1 MYTIPSKLKLFAAIF
16 MIVGAIGILAGF
28 MSTPSLE
35 EVTSGIE
42 ATYISIDSSLAISA
56 SDTTASASEIEHQA
70 QHTHSQLKNKPW
82 SAIYT
87 AAIYFFMISLGALT
101 FYALQYV
108 SQAGWSPVLFRV
120 MEAINA
126 YMPIGSLIMFVL
138 LVLSALQVNQ
148 LFHWMNPDLFDPES
162 SNYDVIIA
170 GKQAYLNKPFFLIR
184 AAFYLLGWNLYAY
197 YSRKYSLAH
206 DEADDITWYRK
217 NFKIAAGF
225 LAFYIVTESMMS
237 WDWLM
242 SFEPHWFS
250 TLYGW
255 YLFAGMLVTGMIAIA
270 LLTIYLKNKGYL
282 EVVNEDHIHDLAVYI
297 FAFSIFWTY
306 LWFSQFMLIWYS
318 NIPEEVTYFVARIN
332 DYKLPFFG
340 MVAINFLVPLLF
352 LMNVDHKRKNW
363 IVGLTSVVV
372 LAGQYVNV
380 YVLVMPG
387 TVGKSWSFGV
397 AEIGA
402 ILFFLGLFVWVVFN
416 ALAKAP
422 LQVKRNPF
430 LEESKQFTKESEKV

>member
-42 ATYISIDSSLAISA
+42 ATYSSIDSSLAISA

-87 AAIYFFMISLGALT
+87 AAIYFFMISLGSLT

>member
-28 MSTPSLE
+28 MSTPSIE
-35 EVTSGIE
+35 EVTSSIE
-42 ATYISIDSSLAISA
+42 ASYSSVDSSLAISA
-56 SDTTASASEIEHQA
+56 SDTVMSASDIEHEA
-70 QHTHSQLKNKPW
+70 QHTHTQLKNKPW
-82 SAIYT
+82 SAVYT
-87 AAIYFFMISLGALT
+87 AAIYFFMIALGALT

-108 SQAGWSPVLFRV
+108 SQSGWSPLLYRV
-120 MEAINA
+120 MEGVSA
-126 YMPIGSLIMFVL
+126 YLPIGSVIMFVL
-138 LVLSALQVNQ
+138 LVLSALQVNNI
-148 LFHWMNPDLFDPES
+148 FHWMNPDLFDPENA
-162 SNYDVIIA
+162 NYDSLIA
-170 GKQAYLNKPFFLIR
+170 GKQAYLNTPFFLIR
-184 AAFYLLGWNLYAY
+184 AAFYLLGWNLYYY

-206 DEADDITWYRK
+206 DEADDNTWFRK
-217 NFKIAAGF
+217 NFRLAAAF
-225 LAFYIVTESMMS
+225 LVFYIVTESMMS

-242 SFEPHWFS
+242 GFDPHWFS

-255 YLFAGMLVTGMIAIA
+255 YIFAGMITTGITVIA
-270 LLTIYLKNKGYL
+270 LVTIYLKNKGYL
-282 EVVNEDHIHDLAVYI
+282 EDVNDSHIHDLAKYI

-340 MVAINFLVPLLF
+340 MVAVNFLVPLLL
-352 LMNVDHKRKNW
+352 LMNSDYKRRNW
-363 IVGLTSVVV
+363 MVSLTGVIVLLGH
-372 LAGQYVNV
+372 YVNV

-402 ILFFLGLFVWVVFN
+402 ILFFFGLFTWVIFS

-422 LQVKRNPF
+422 LQVKRSPF
-430 LEESKQFTKESEKV
+430 MEESKQFKY

>member
-28 MSTPSLE
+28 LSTPSIE
-35 EVTSGIE
+35 EVTSSIE
-42 ATYISIDSSLAISA
+42 ASYSSVDSSLAISA
-56 SDTTASASEIEHQA
+56 SETAMTASDIEHEA
-70 QHTHSQLKNKPW
+70 HHTHTQLKNKPW
-82 SAIYT
+82 SAVYT
-87 AAIYFFMISLGALT
+87 AAIYFFMIALGALT

-108 SQAGWSPVLFRV
+108 SQSGWSPLLFRV
-120 MEAINA
+120 MEAVSS
-126 YMPIGSLIMFVL
+126 YLPIGSIIMFVL
-138 LVLSALQVNQ
+138 LVLSVLQVNHI
-148 LFHWMNPDLFDPES
+148 FHWMSPELFDPES
-162 SNYDVIIA
+162 ASYDSLIA
-170 GKQAYLNKPFFLIR
+170 GKQGYLNTPFFLIR
-184 AAFYLLGWNLYAY
+184 AAFYLLGWNLYYY

-206 DEADDITWYRK
+206 DDADDNTWFRK
-217 NFKIAAGF
+217 NFKLAAGF
-225 LAFYIVTESMMS
+225 LVFFIVTESMMS

-242 SFEPHWFS
+242 GFDPHWFS

-255 YLFAGMLVTGMIAIA
+255 YIFAGMITTGIIAIT
-270 LLTIYLKNKGYL
+270 LLTIFLKNRGYL
-282 EVVNEDHIHDLAVYI
+282 ENVNDSHIHDLAKYI

-340 MVAINFLVPLLF
+340 MVAVNFLVPLLL
-352 LMNVDHKRKNW
+352 LMNSEYKRRNW
-363 IVGLTSVVV
+363 LVSLTGVIVL
-372 LAGQYVNV
+372 LGQYVNV

-387 TVGKSWSFGV
+387 TVGKSWSFGA

-402 ILFFLGLFVWVVFN
+402 ILFFLGLFIWVIFS

-422 LQVKRNPF
+422 IQVKRNPF
-430 LEESKQFTKESEKV
+430 IEESKQFKY

>member
-42 ATYISIDSSLAISA
+42 ATYGSVDSSLAISA
-56 SDTTASASEIEHQA
+56 SDTAMSASEIEHEA
-70 QHTHSQLKNKPW
+70 HHTHAQLKNKPW

-101 FYALQYV
+101 FYAIQYV
-108 SQAGWSPVLFRV
+108 AQAGWSPLLFRV

-126 YMPIGSLIMFVL
+126 YMPIGSIVMFAL
-138 LVLSALQVNQ
+138 LVLSTLQVNHI
-148 LFHWMNPDLFDPES
+148 FHWMNADLFDPES
-162 SNYDVIIA
+162 SNYDAIIA

-197 YSRKYSLAH
+197 FSRKYSLAL
-206 DEADDITWYRK
+206 DETNDISWYRK

-255 YLFAGMLVTGMIAIA
+255 YLFAGMMVTGMIAIV

-282 EVVNEDHIHDLAVYI
+282 EMVNDSHIHDLAKFI

-318 NIPEEVTYFVARIN
+318 NIPEEVVYFVARIN

-340 MVAINFLVPLLF
+340 MVAVNFLVPLLL
-352 LMNVDHKRKNW
+352 LMNTEYKRKNW
-363 IVGLTSVVV
+363 MVVLTSIIV
-372 LAGQYVNV
+372 LIGQYVNV

-387 TVGKSWSFGV
+387 TVGKSWSFGA
-397 AEIGA
+397 AEFGA
-402 ILFFLGLFVWVVFN
+402 IFFFFGLFVWVIFS

-422 LQVKRNPF
+422 LQVKHDPL
-430 LEESKQFTKESEKV
+430 LEESKQFEY